1 VSGRRS
7 SHGRTLL
14 GACCESSSAAAV
26 ARNSLPPVRFLFTTL
41 QHRESDFYGR
51 VGAILAQRGNDV
63 EHVTFSR
70 RAAAV
75 LRRRGF
81 TTHCLPELMASL
93 GPLDLEHE
101 AGRIERTY
109 EMPSL
114 RDVYRTDP
122 PCEGRTEAW
131 CVERTVR
138 HFLALER
145 IVDEGN
151 PQVIVPEV
159 GSETL
164 RTAAHLIGVQRG
176 IPVLF
181 LLYTIFP
188 QPLRLYRDTLH
199 APIVPPAE
207 VRQPT
212 AAEREEVEGFI
223 ADFTERA
230 TPIRA
235 YREPGVTPGK
245 LSELARHLAVRALY
259 DRDNDYLR
267 PGYFVTNYV
276 RKQVRRSVAER
287 LYEPL
292 EARSRPFVY
301 FPLHVTDDYK
311 IRRVV
316 PHCVHQDAIVEQ
328 VADALPQGYDLV
340 LKEHP
345 LSIGWNPL
353 GMLRR
358 LSAIDNVRLVH
369 PYTSSHELIS
379 RSHAV
384 AVIGSTVGLEALL
397 YAKPVMT
404 IGQPF
409 YSGYAITLDV
419 DSFRELREAVPALL
433 GFRPDRDRIIAFLR
447 AAMQRCRPGKPVLV
461 DHSDENALALASS
474 LDAAGREAASDPVPR
489 VGAGLSG
496 LRR

>member
-1 VSGRRS
+1 
-7 SHGRTLL
+7 L
-14 GACCESSSAAAV
+14 AAV
-26 ARNSLPPVRFLFTTL
+26 RYLFTTL

-51 VGAILAQRGNDV
+51 VGTALGARGNDV
-63 EHVTFSR
+63 KHVTFSR
-70 RAAAV
+70 RAAKA
-75 LRRRGF
+75 LRRSGARAY
-81 TTHCLPELMASL
+81 CLPDVMASL
-93 GPLDLEHE
+93 EPFDLEHE
-101 AGRIERTY
+101 VTRIERTY

-145 IVDEGN
+145 ILDDVE
-151 PQVIVPEV
+151 PEVIVPEV
-159 GSETL
+159 GTETL
-164 RTAAHLIGVQRG
+164 RTAAHLIGLQRD

-188 QPLRLYRDTLH
+188 KPLRLYRDTLH
-199 APIVPPAE
+199 APIVPEAE
-207 VRQPT
+207 LRPLE
-212 AAEREEVEGFI
+212 AAERTEVEEFVAG
-223 ADFTERA
+223 FTERA

-235 YREPGVTPGK
+235 YREPSITPGK
-245 LSELARHLAVRALY
+245 LRELGRHVAVRALY

-276 RKQVRRSVAER
+276 RKQIRRAMAER

-292 EARSRPFVY
+292 RNGSRPFVY

-316 PHCVHQDAIVEQ
+316 PHCVHQEAIVEQ
-328 VADALPQGYDLV
+328 VAAALPHGYDLV

-345 LSIGWNPL
+345 LSIGWNSV

-358 LSAIDNVRLVH
+358 LSGTDNIRLVH
-369 PYTSSHELIS
+369 PHTSSHELIR
-379 RSHAV
+379 RSEAV

-409 YSGYAITLDV
+409 YSGYGITLDI

-433 GFRPDRDRIIAFLR
+433 AFQPDRERILAFIH
-447 AAMQRCRPGKPVLV
+447 AAMRRCLPGKPVLV
-461 DHSDENALALASS
+461 DDSDENARALAAS
-474 LDAAGREAASDPVPR
+474 LDS
-489 VGAGLSG
+489 LNG

>member
-1 VSGRRS
+1 
-7 SHGRTLL
+7 
-14 GACCESSSAAAV
+14 
-26 ARNSLPPVRFLFTTL
+26 VRFLFTTL

-70 RAAAV
+70 RSATV
-75 LRRRGF
+75 LRRGGSRAR
-81 TTHCLPELMASL
+81 CLPDAMASL
-93 GPLDLEHE
+93 GPFDLERE
-101 AGRIERTY
+101 VDRIERTY
-109 EMPSL
+109 ELPSL

-131 CVERTVR
+131 CVDRTVR

-145 IVDEGN
+145 IVEDSK
-151 PQVIVPEV
+151 PDVIVPEV
-159 GSETL
+159 GTETI
-164 RTAAHLIGVQRG
+164 RTAAHLIGLRRD

-199 APIVPPAE
+199 APIVPPEELRPLA
-207 VRQPT
+207 
-212 AAEREEVEGFI
+212 AAERSEVEAFI
-223 ADFTERA
+223 AAFTERA
-230 TPIRA
+230 QPIRA
-235 YREPGVTPGK
+235 HREPRITLGK
-245 LSELARHLAVRALY
+245 LRELGRHVAVRALY

-276 RKQVRRSVAER
+276 RKQIRRSLSTR
-287 LYEPL
+287 LYRPL
-292 EARSRPFVY
+292 EAGSRPFVY

-316 PHCVHQDAIVEQ
+316 PHCEHQDAIVEQ
-328 VADALPQGYDLV
+328 VAAALPQGYDLV

-345 LSIGWNPL
+345 LSIGWNPV

-358 LSAIDNVRLVH
+358 LSGTGNVRLVH
-369 PYTSSHELIS
+369 PHTSSHELIR
-379 RSHAV
+379 RSEAV

-397 YAKPVMT
+397 YGKPVMT

-409 YSGYAITLDV
+409 YSGYGVTLDI
-419 DSFRELREAVPALL
+419 DSLRELREAVPALL
-433 GFRPDRDRIIAFLR
+433 AFRPDRERILSFLH
-447 AAMQRCRPGKPVLV
+447 AAMQRCRPGRPVLV
-461 DHSDENALALASS
+461 DHSDENALALAAS
-474 LDAAGREAASDPVPR
+474 LDAAGREHAAPR
-489 VGAGLSG
+489 APARDLSG

>member
-1 VSGRRS
+1 
-7 SHGRTLL
+7 
-14 GACCESSSAAAV
+14 
-26 ARNSLPPVRFLFTTL
+26 VRYLFTTL

-51 VGAILAQRGNDV
+51 VGAILAGRGHDV

-70 RAAAV
+70 RAAKV
-75 LRRRGF
+75 LRRRASRA
-81 TTHCLPELMASL
+81 HCLSDAMASL
-93 GPLDLEHE
+93 GPFDLEHE
-101 AGRIERTY
+101 VNRIERTY
-109 EMPSL
+109 ELPSL

-122 PCEGRTEAW
+122 PCERRTEAW

-145 IVDEGN
+145 ILDDSE
-151 PQVIVPEV
+151 PDVIVPEV
-159 GSETL
+159 GTETL
-164 RTAAHLIGVQRG
+164 RTAAHLIGLHRD

-188 QPLRLYRDTLH
+188 QPLRLYRDTMH
-199 APIVPPAE
+199 APIVPQAE
-207 VRQPT
+207 LRPLG
-212 AAEREEVEGFI
+212 AEERSEVEDFIAGFI
-223 ADFTERA
+223 ERA

-235 YREPGVTPGK
+235 YREPRITPGK
-245 LSELARHLAVRALY
+245 LGELARHVAVRALY

-276 RKQVRRSVAER
+276 RKQIRRSISER
-287 LYEPL
+287 LYQPPEKD
-292 EARSRPFVY
+292 ARPFVY

-316 PHCVHQDAIVEQ
+316 PHCLHQDAIVEQ
-328 VADALPQGYDLV
+328 VAAALPQGYDLV

-345 LSIGWNPL
+345 LSIGWNPV

-358 LSAIDNVRLVH
+358 LAATDNIRLVH
-369 PYTSSHELIS
+369 PHTSSHELIR
-379 RSHAV
+379 RSEAV

-409 YSGYAITLDV
+409 YSGYGITLDI

-433 GFRPDRDRIIAFLR
+433 AFRPDRERILAFIH

-461 DHSDENALALASS
+461 DDSDENARALAAS
-474 LDAAGREAASDPVPR
+474 LDAAGREHASSTVPWL
-489 VGAGLSG
+489 GAGLSG

>member
-1 VSGRRS
+1 
-7 SHGRTLL
+7 
-14 GACCESSSAAAV
+14 
-26 ARNSLPPVRFLFTTL
+26 VRFLFTTL

-51 VGAILAQRGNDV
+51 VGAILARRGNDV

-75 LRRRGF
+75 LRRGGF
-81 TTHCLPELMASL
+81 PAHCLPEAMGAL
-93 GPLDLEHE
+93 GPFDLEHE
-101 AGRIERTY
+101 VSRIERTY

-122 PCEGRTEAW
+122 PCEGRAEAW
-131 CVERTVR
+131 CMERTVR

-145 IVDEGN
+145 ILDDCD

-159 GSETL
+159 GTETL
-164 RTAAHLIGVQRG
+164 RTAAHLIGLHRD

-207 VRQPT
+207 VRPLA
-212 AAEREEVEGFI
+212 AAERSEVERFIAGFI
-223 ADFTERA
+223 ERA

-235 YREPGVTPGK
+235 YREPSITPSK
-245 LSELARHLAVRALY
+245 LGGLARHVAVRALY

-276 RKQVRRSVAER
+276 RKQIRRSISER

-292 EARSRPFVY
+292 EEDSRPFVY
-301 FPLHVTDDYK
+301 FPLHMTDDYK

-328 VADALPQGYDLV
+328 VAAALPQGYDLV

-345 LSIGWNPL
+345 LSIGWNPV

-358 LSAIDNVRLVH
+358 LSATDNVRIVH
-369 PYTSSHELIS
+369 PYTSSHELIR
-379 RSHAV
+379 RSAAV

-397 YAKPVMT
+397 HAKPVMT

-409 YSGYAITLDV
+409 YSGYGITLDV

-433 GFRPDRDRIIAFLR
+433 AFRPDRERILAFLH

-461 DHSDENALALASS
+461 DHSDENALALAAS
-474 LDAAGREAASDPVPR
+474 LDAAGREAASSPMPR
-489 VGAGLSG
+489 LGEGVSG